1 MSTPLE
7 AEVAATIAR
16 LIAIALRDTGQSQ
29 KVANFLLAWHNASE
43 NGGWDPTELWG
54 VDQQIAGDML
64 KVLHLVRLTHR
75 YPADLGF
82 EKEIKQV
89 WDLWRGSTR

>member
-1 MSTPLE
+1 MSTPLA
-7 AEVAATIAR
+7 AEIATTIAR
-16 LIAIALRDTGQSQ
+16 LIGIALGDTGQSRL
-29 KVANFLLAWHNASE
+29 VANFLLAWHNASE

-54 VDQQIAGDML
+54 VDQQISLDML

-82 EKEIKQV
+82 EKEIGQV
-89 WDLWRGSTR
+89 WNLWRGPAR